1 MMYPI
6 YETAASP
13 KLPIKAFFGINRKKK
28 GRSGECVE
36 CRNVDGDEFPV
47 LRSVRTPKKIHTAEN
62 IIKLIA
68 PPDGDFRLSGIVGG
82 EVVGF
87 GEFKNAEDTVIYDTR
102 TATDIL
108 KSGNALVTV
117 PNFSVYN
124 IDTKEITAKPT
135 DDYAVYK
142 KNGLDDVVNK
152 NNKGYLWRYPL
163 SEDKLPKRVK
173 YIMIRSGRDYYYYK
187 ENDSGYLVIEDDAS
201 YENQMIYYKKT
212 DTGYEQAE
220 NTELDAM
227 DGLYANEAV
236 LITEEEDISCACV
249 WQNRVWGGSSDG
261 RRIRCSKPGE
271 LNNFTDFDSGAASSW
286 SCEVGSDGKFTGIIP
301 FSNAIFAFKESHVH
315 VVYGTAPSNFSQD
328 KTFEGCGLIDKNSL
342 VVAENSLFWLGHN
355 GIYRYSGGKPK
366 IISES
371 LNKKYKSCVS
381 FTDHKKVYFNL
392 VDGDGEAEFL
402 SFDIKNELWHRYD
415 DANFIGGVLYGG
427 KVYAY
432 TENTVFEL
440 ENGDFSE
447 WSFDGVLE
455 YNDDFSD
462 CSVVEF
468 YIRAE
473 LKNGSSVKLE
483 FRGISESDW
492 ETLGG
497 YTADKDEMIKEKFV
511 ARLKN
516 DKAFL
521 WRISGCGEAYIYE
534 IEKTVPRSGKSFKRD

>member
-1 MMYPI
+1 MYPI

-47 LRSVRTPKKIHTAEN
+47 LRSVRTSQEVLASDSEIT
-62 IIKLIA
+62 KLIP
-68 PPDGDFRLSGIVGG
+68 PPDDSFRLCGIVGG
-82 EVVGF
+82 EIVGF
-87 GEFKNAEDTVIYDTR
+87 GTFDTSDTEIVDTR
-102 TATDIL
+102 ITDIL

-117 PNFSVYN
+117 PNFTVYN
-124 IDTKEITAKPT
+124 IDTKKAVAKPT
-135 DDYAVYK
+135 DDYAYK
-142 KNGLDDVVNK
+142 SLSTYNTYFEKSGMDYVFLGAVADVLINK
-152 NNKGYLWRYPL
+152 RIAYITAYHKDTKKTLYFQAVEPDYMIMD
-163 SEDKLPKRVK
+163 EDKHLK
-173 YIMIRSGRDYYYYK
+173 YYTKQGDEYVQ
-187 ENDSGYLVIEDDAS
+187 ETNEVLDSMCDITANMVIITHTED
-201 YENQMIYYKKT
+201 M
-212 DTGYEQAE
+212 
-220 NTELDAM
+220 EL
-227 DGLYANEAV
+227 
-236 LITEEEDISCACV
+236 ACV

-328 KTFEGCGLIDKNSL
+328 KTFDGCGLIDKNSL
-342 VVAENSLFWLGHN
+342 VVAGNSLFWLGYN

-473 LKNGSSVKLE
+473 LKNGSSVKIE